1 MKELIIDVQN
11 EIENIYLVEDEILV
25 EKYVNSKNKKRL
37 EGNIYIG
44 KVQNVVSALQAA
56 FVNVGESKNAFIH
69 FKDLLPKVD
78 VVRNKGEEVR
88 LSDVE
93 KNIKPGS
100 PIIVEI
106 KRDSYNKKGQE
117 FLLTLIYQVDMLYY
131 CLIHLLLQ
139 FHKK

>member
-11 EIENIYLVEDEILV
+11 EIENIYLVEDETLV

-78 VVRNKGEEVR
+78 VVKNKGEEVR

-93 KNIKPGS
+93 K
-100 PIIVEI
+100 
-106 KRDSYNKKGQE
+106 
-117 FLLTLIYQVDMLYY
+117 T
-131 CLIHLLLQ
+131 
-139 FHKK
+139 